1 MSEYK
6 TIHGIHVQALDTDP
20 SNLGA
25 GQVWYNTT
33 SNQLKI
39 TAVSTSGSWATG
51 GNMGTARYSLGS
63 AGTQTAGLAFG
74 GSTYTHTE
82 HYDGSAWTA
91 GGNMGTGRWTL
102 AGAGTQTAGL
112 GFGGYD
118 GNSSTN
124 ATEHY
129 DGSAWT
135 GGGNMAT
142 ARYKLAG
149 AGTQTAGLGFGGY
162 VIGSNAVVNATEE
175 YTGPGIISK
184 TVTSS

>member
-39 TAVSTSGSWATG
+39 TVVSTSGAWASG
-51 GNMGTARYSLGS
+51 GNMATARYYLAG

-74 GSTYTHTE
+74 GKS
-82 HYDGSAWTA
+82 SS
-91 GGNMGTGRWTL
+91 
-102 AGAGTQTAGL
+102 GA
-112 GFGGYD
+112 
-118 GNSSTN
+118 TN

-135 GGGNMAT
+135 GGGNMGT
-142 ARYKLAG
+142 GRGSLGGCG
-149 AGTQTAGLGFGGY
+149 ADTAGLAFGGNDY
-162 VIGSNAVVNATEE
+162 NDTVNATEE
-175 YTGPGIISK
+175 YAGPGITTQIC
-184 TVTSS
+184 SSS

>member
-6 TIHGIHVQALDTDP
+6 KIHGIHVQALASDP

-33 SNQLKI
+33 TNKLKI
-39 TAVSTSGSWATG
+39 TAVSTSGAWASG
-51 GNMGTARYSLGS
+51 GNMATARSSLAG
-63 AGTQTAGLAFG
+63 AGTQTSGLAFG
-74 GSTYTHTE
+74 GYANNATE

-91 GGNMGTGRWTL
+91 GGNLGTGRKNLT
-102 AGAGTQTAGL
+102 GAGTQTAGL
-112 GFGGYD
+112 AFGG
-118 GNSSTN
+118 TPPKT

-135 GGGNMAT
+135 AGGNLGT
-142 ARYKLAG
+142 GRYAIAG
-149 AGTQTAGLGFGGY
+149 AGTLSAGLAFGGKAP
-162 VIGSNAVVNATEE
+162 STTNATEE
-175 YTGPGIISK
+175 YAGPGITTQ

>member
-6 TIHGIHVQALDTDP
+6 KIHGIHVQALASDP

-33 SNQLKI
+33 TNKLKI
-39 TAVSTSGSWATG
+39 TAVSTSGAWATG
-51 GNMGTARYSLGS
+51 GNMATSRQQQAG

-74 GSTYTHTE
+74 GGFPISNTTE

-91 GGNMGTGRWTL
+91 GGNMATARYYLGGTGTL
-102 AGAGTQTAGL
+102 SAGL

-118 GNSSTN
+118 GSSIT
-124 ATEHY
+124 
-129 DGSAWT
+129 
-135 GGGNMAT
+135 
-142 ARYKLAG
+142 
-149 AGTQTAGLGFGGY
+149 
-162 VIGSNAVVNATEE
+162 NATEE
-175 YTGPGIISK
+175 YAGPGIISK